1 MQFSLAGDEEGPP
14 SVDLRRT
21 GGTGWMKSFVGSLLG
36 CLHWQCPFV
45 SSQSLPRLEARNE
58 SEKTQGWMN
67 EH

>member
-21 GGTGWMKSFVGSLLG
+21 AGTGWMKSCVGSLLD

-45 SSQSLPRLEARNE
+45 SSQSFSRLEARNE
-58 SEKTQGWMN
+58 SEKTQSWTN